1 MGPSSLSS
9 SGDRGRDGE
18 ANCNG
23 ELSDAVA
30 GLARGRGRANGKGEE
45 KRKLTTVAEKARGGL
60 AGADDGDELGVQRK
74 KWSGRCCGSR
84 GLA

>member
-30 GLARGRGRANGKGEE
+30 GLAGGRGRANGEGEE
-45 KRKLTTVAEKARGGL
+45 KRKLTAR
-60 AGADDGDELGVQRK
+60 RK
-74 KWSGRCCGSR
+74 KGPWE
-84 GLA
+84 A